1 MAGNKKILV
10 VDDDASIVGSVCQYL
25 AREGFD
31 VAGESDS
38 MVALRELESPDY
50 GILITDV
57 LMPGLDGL
65 ELLKAAKQKN
75 PFLQVILITAHV
87 RMSYLVEGF
96 AAGANNCFFKPFASL
111 APLAQEAES
120 CLRKIDRIHEVLA
133 QQARMG

>member
-1 MAGNKKILV
+1 MTANKKILV
-10 VDDDASIVGSVCQYL
+10 VDDDPSVVGSVCQYL

-38 MVALRELESPDY
+38 QVALRELESLDY
-50 GILITDV
+50 GILITDI

-87 RMSYLVEGF
+87 RMSYLLEGF
-96 AAGANNCFFKPFASL
+96 AAGANNCFFKPFTSM
-111 APLAQEAES
+111 APVAQEAEA

-133 QQARMG
+133 LQAGMG